1 MIEMIKDILKIR
13 LKHKYFVQWYKE
25 WKIILFSLS
34 NLSYLRIGEYSSLLD
49 E

>member
-13 LKHKYFVQWYKE
+13 FKYFVQWYKE
-25 WKIILFSLS
+25 WEIILFSLS